1 MWARVAC
8 SNSTR
13 LHITLFQHPESAMS
27 SLWFSG
33 RCYFREQRGTYS
45 DLVEGSGSIIIF
57 IIMKLLIYLIA

>member
-1 MWARVAC
+1 
-8 SNSTR
+8 
-13 LHITLFQHPESAMS
+13 MS